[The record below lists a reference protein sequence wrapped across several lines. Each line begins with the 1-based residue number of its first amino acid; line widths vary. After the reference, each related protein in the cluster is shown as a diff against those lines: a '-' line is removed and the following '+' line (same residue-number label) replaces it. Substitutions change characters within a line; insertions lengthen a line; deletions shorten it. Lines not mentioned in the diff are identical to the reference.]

1 MKILFIC
8 YNEKKDTCDKGK
20 HFIKEESW
28 IFLDLRSNKKSLSN
42 LVYRDLKEKILK
54 NKLLPGDKLI
64 EMEIASNLGVSR
76 TPVREALKKLEEDGL
91 VTSFPRKSFIVS
103 KISVKEAKN
112 LYIVRKS
119 LEPLAVELL
128 AQKGLNEK
136 SKYFQQINDDLRL
149 AIENNEEELA
159 QNLIIEWNMAL
170 VSSLNNE
177 ILIEVMTMINK
188 RLYRFGNFIFRDK
201 RNYKKH
207 YNNLQKVYKLIEE
220 KKPQEARRA
229 SEKTIENIYTMFE
242 EQADYKMFRN

>member
-1 MKILFIC
+1 M
-8 YNEKKDTCDKGK
+8 
-20 HFIKEESW
+20 
-28 IFLDLRSNKKSLSN
+28 
-42 LVYRDLKEKILK
+42 YRDLKEKILK

-91 VTSFPRKSFIVS
+91 VTSFPRKSYIVS

-112 LYIVRKS
+112 LYIVRRS

-128 AQKGLNEK
+128 AQKGLGENT
-136 SKYFQQINDDLRL
+136 KYFQDVNEELRL
-149 AIENNEEELA
+149 AIENKDEELA

-170 VSSLNNE
+170 VSCLNNE
-177 ILIEVMTMINK
+177 ILVEVMNMINK

-201 RNYKKH
+201 ENYKKH
-207 YNNLQKVYKLIEE
+207 YNNLQRVYELIEE
-220 KKPQEARRA
+220 KKPAEARRA
-229 SEKTIENIYTMFE
+229 SEKTIENIYQMFE

>member
-1 MKILFIC
+1 M
-8 YNEKKDTCDKGK
+8 
-20 HFIKEESW
+20 
-28 IFLDLRSNKKSLSN
+28 DLRNNKKSLSN
-42 LVYRDLKEKILK
+42 LVYRNLKEKILK
-54 NKLLPGDKLI
+54 NILLPGDKLI

-128 AQKGLNEK
+128 ASKGFNEK
-136 SKYFQQINDDLRL
+136 TEYFQKVNEDLRI
-149 AIENNEEELA
+149 AIDNEDDELA
-159 QNLIIEWNMAL
+159 QKLIIEWNMAL

-177 ILIEVMTMINK
+177 VLIEVMNMINK
-188 RLYRFGNFIFRDK
+188 RLYRFGNFIFK
-201 RNYKKH
+201 ENKNYRKH
-207 YNNLQKVYKLIEE
+207 YDNLQKIYKLIEE
-220 KKPQEARRA
+220 KKPAEAKRA
-229 SEKTIENIYTMFE
+229 SEKTIENLYCMFE

>member
-1 MKILFIC
+1 M
-8 YNEKKDTCDKGK
+8 
-20 HFIKEESW
+20 
-28 IFLDLRSNKKSLSN
+28 DLRSNKKSLSN

-91 VTSFPRKSFIVS
+91 VTSFPRKSYIVS

-112 LYIVRKS
+112 LYIVRRS
-119 LEPLAVELL
+119 LEPIAVELL
-128 AQKGLNEK
+128 AQKGLGENT
-136 SKYFQQINDDLRL
+136 KYFQDVNEELRL
-149 AIENNEEELA
+149 AIENKDEELA

-170 VSSLNNE
+170 VSCLNND
-177 ILIEVMTMINK
+177 ILVEVMNMINK

-201 RNYKKH
+201 ENYKKH
-207 YNNLQKVYKLIEE
+207 YNNLQKVYNLIEE
-220 KKPQEARRA
+220 KKPAEARKA
-229 SEKTIENIYTMFE
+229 SERTIENIYIMFE

>member
-1 MKILFIC
+1 M
-8 YNEKKDTCDKGK
+8 
-20 HFIKEESW
+20 
-28 IFLDLRSNKKSLSN
+28 DLRSNKKSLSN

-76 TPVREALKKLEEDGL
+76 TPVRETLKKLEEDGL
-91 VTSFPRKSFIVS
+91 VTSFPRKSYIVS

-112 LYIVRKS
+112 LYIVRRS

-128 AQKGLNEK
+128 AQKGLGENT
-136 SKYFQQINDDLRL
+136 KYFQDVNEELRL
-149 AIENNEEELA
+149 AIENKDEELA

-170 VSSLNNE
+170 VSCLNNE
-177 ILIEVMTMINK
+177 ILVEVMNMINK

-201 RNYKKH
+201 ENYKKH
-207 YNNLQKVYKLIEE
+207 YNNLQRVYELIEE
-220 KKPQEARRA
+220 KKPAEARKA
-229 SEKTIENIYTMFE
+229 SEKTIENIYQMFE

>member
-1 MKILFIC
+1 
-8 YNEKKDTCDKGK
+8 
-20 HFIKEESW
+20 
-28 IFLDLRSNKKSLSN
+28 

-91 VTSFPRKSFIVS
+91 VTSFPRKSYIVS

-112 LYIVRKS
+112 LYIVRRS

-128 AQKGLNEK
+128 AQKGLGENT
-136 SKYFQQINDDLRL
+136 KYFQDVNEELRL
-149 AIENNEEELA
+149 AIENKDEELA

-170 VSSLNNE
+170 VSCLNNE
-177 ILIEVMTMINK
+177 ILVEVMNMINK

-201 RNYKKH
+201 ENYKKH
-207 YNNLQKVYKLIEE
+207 YNNLQRVYELIEE
-220 KKPQEARRA
+220 KKPAEARKA
-229 SEKTIENIYTMFE
+229 SEKTIENIYQMFE

>member
-1 MKILFIC
+1 M
-8 YNEKKDTCDKGK
+8 
-20 HFIKEESW
+20 
-28 IFLDLRSNKKSLSN
+28 DLRSNKKSLSN

-91 VTSFPRKSFIVS
+91 VTSFPRKSYIVS

-112 LYIVRKS
+112 LYIVRRS

-128 AQKGLNEK
+128 AQKGLGENTT
-136 SKYFQQINDDLRL
+136 YFQDVNEELRL
-149 AIENNEEELA
+149 AIENKDEELA

-170 VSSLNNE
+170 VSCLNNE
-177 ILIEVMTMINK
+177 ILVEVMNMINK

-201 RNYKKH
+201 ENYKKH
-207 YNNLQKVYKLIEE
+207 YNNLQRVYELIEE
-220 KKPQEARRA
+220 KKPAEARRA
-229 SEKTIENIYTMFE
+229 SEKTIENIYQMFE

>member
-1 MKILFIC
+1 M
-8 YNEKKDTCDKGK
+8 
-20 HFIKEESW
+20 
-28 IFLDLRSNKKSLSN
+28 DLRSNKKSLSN

-128 AQKGLNEK
+128 AQKGLGENT
-136 SKYFQQINDDLRL
+136 KYFKDVNEELRL
-149 AIENNEEELA
+149 AIENQDEELA

-170 VSSLNNE
+170 VSCLNNE
-177 ILIEVMTMINK
+177 ILVEVMNMINK

-201 RNYKKH
+201 ENYKKH
-207 YNNLQKVYKLIEE
+207 YNNLQKVYNLIEE
-220 KKPQEARRA
+220 KKPAEARKA
-229 SEKTIENIYTMFE
+229 SERTIENIYIMFE

>member
-1 MKILFIC
+1 
-8 YNEKKDTCDKGK
+8 
-20 HFIKEESW
+20 
-28 IFLDLRSNKKSLSN
+28 LDLRSNKKSLSN

-136 SKYFQQINDDLRL
+136 SKYFQQINDDLRI
-149 AIENNEEELA
+149 AIENNDEELA

-177 ILIEVMTMINK
+177 ILVEVMTMINK

>member
-1 MKILFIC
+1 M
-8 YNEKKDTCDKGK
+8 
-20 HFIKEESW
+20 
-28 IFLDLRSNKKSLSN
+28 DLRSNKKSLSN

-128 AQKGLNEK
+128 AQKGLGENT
-136 SKYFQQINDDLRL
+136 KYFQDVNEELRL
-149 AIENNEEELA
+149 AIENKDEELA

-170 VSSLNNE
+170 VSCLNNE
-177 ILIEVMTMINK
+177 ILVEVMNMINK

-201 RNYKKH
+201 ENYKKH
-207 YNNLQKVYKLIEE
+207 YNNLQRVYELIEE
-220 KKPQEARRA
+220 KKPAEARRA
-229 SEKTIENIYTMFE
+229 SEKTIENIYQMFE

>member
-1 MKILFIC
+1 M
-8 YNEKKDTCDKGK
+8 
-20 HFIKEESW
+20 
-28 IFLDLRSNKKSLSN
+28 DLRSNKKSLSN

-91 VTSFPRKSFIVS
+91 VTSFPRKSYIVS

-112 LYIVRKS
+112 LYIVRRS

-128 AQKGLNEK
+128 AQKGLGENT
-136 SKYFQQINDDLRL
+136 KYFQDVNEELRL
-149 AIENNEEELA
+149 AIENKDEELA

-170 VSSLNNE
+170 VSCLNNE
-177 ILIEVMTMINK
+177 ILVEVMNMINK
-188 RLYRFGNFIFRDK
+188 RFYRFGNFIFRDK
-201 RNYKKH
+201 ENYKKH
-207 YNNLQKVYKLIEE
+207 YNNLQRVYELIEE
-220 KKPQEARRA
+220 KKPAEARKA
-229 SEKTIENIYTMFE
+229 SEKTIENIYQMFE

>member
-1 MKILFIC
+1 M
-8 YNEKKDTCDKGK
+8 
-20 HFIKEESW
+20 
-28 IFLDLRSNKKSLSN
+28 DLRSNKKSLSN

-112 LYIVRKS
+112 LYIVRRS

-128 AQKGLNEK
+128 AQKGLGENT
-136 SKYFQQINDDLRL
+136 KYFQDVNEELRL
-149 AIENNEEELA
+149 AIENKDEELA

-170 VSSLNNE
+170 VSCLNND
-177 ILIEVMTMINK
+177 ILVEVMNMINK

-201 RNYKKH
+201 ENYKKH
-207 YNNLQKVYKLIEE
+207 YNNLQKVYNLIEE
-220 KKPQEARRA
+220 KKPAEARKA
-229 SEKTIENIYTMFE
+229 SERTIENIYIMFE

>member
-1 MKILFIC
+1 M
-8 YNEKKDTCDKGK
+8 
-20 HFIKEESW
+20 
-28 IFLDLRSNKKSLSN
+28 DLRSNKKSLSN

-76 TPVREALKKLEEDGL
+76 TPVRVALKKLEEDGL

-128 AQKGLNEK
+128 AQKGLGENT
-136 SKYFQQINDDLRL
+136 KYFQDINEELRL
-149 AIENNEEELA
+149 AIENKDEELA

-170 VSSLNNE
+170 VSCLNND
-177 ILIEVMTMINK
+177 ILVEVMNMINK

-201 RNYKKH
+201 ENYKKH
-207 YNNLQKVYKLIEE
+207 YNNLQKVYNLIEE
-220 KKPQEARRA
+220 KKPAEARKA
-229 SEKTIENIYTMFE
+229 SERTIENIYIMFE

>member
-1 MKILFIC
+1 M
-8 YNEKKDTCDKGK
+8 
-20 HFIKEESW
+20 
-28 IFLDLRSNKKSLSN
+28 DLRSNKKSLSN

-128 AQKGLNEK
+128 AQKGLGENT
-136 SKYFQQINDDLRL
+136 KYFQDINEELRL
-149 AIENNEEELA
+149 AIENKDEELA

-170 VSSLNNE
+170 VSCLNND
-177 ILIEVMTMINK
+177 ILIEVMNMINK

-201 RNYKKH
+201 INYKKH
-207 YNNLQKVYKLIEE
+207 YNNLQKVYNLIEE
-220 KKPQEARRA
+220 KKPAEARKA
-229 SEKTIENIYTMFE
+229 SERTIENIYIMFE

>member
-1 MKILFIC
+1 M
-8 YNEKKDTCDKGK
+8 
-20 HFIKEESW
+20 
-28 IFLDLRSNKKSLSN
+28 DLRSNKKSLSN

-128 AQKGLNEK
+128 AQKGLSENT
-136 SKYFQQINDDLRL
+136 KYFQDINEELRL
-149 AIENNEEELA
+149 AIENKDDELA

-177 ILIEVMTMINK
+177 ILVEVMNMINK

-201 RNYKKH
+201 KNYKKH
-207 YNNLQKVYKLIEE
+207 YNNLQRVYELIKQ
-220 KKPQEARRA
+220 KKPAEARRA
-229 SEKTIENIYTMFE
+229 SEKTIENIYQMFE

>member
-1 MKILFIC
+1 M
-8 YNEKKDTCDKGK
+8 
-20 HFIKEESW
+20 
-28 IFLDLRSNKKSLSN
+28 DLRSNKKSLSN

-119 LEPLAVELL
+119 LEPLAVKLL
-128 AQKGLNEK
+128 AEKGFTEK
-136 SKYFQQINDDLRL
+136 TKYFQEVNEELRV
-149 AIENNEEELA
+149 AIEDNDEELA

-177 ILIEVMTMINK
+177 ILVEVMTMINK

>member
-1 MKILFIC
+1 M
-8 YNEKKDTCDKGK
+8 
-20 HFIKEESW
+20 
-28 IFLDLRSNKKSLSN
+28 DLRSNKKSLSN
-42 LVYRDLKEKILK
+42 LVYRDLKDKILK
-54 NKLLPGDKLI
+54 NQLLPGDKLI
-64 EMEIASNLGVSR
+64 EMEIASKLGVSR

-128 AQKGLNEK
+128 AEKGFNEK
-136 SKYFQQINDDLRL
+136 TEYFQKVNEDLRV
-149 AIENNEEELA
+149 AIENKDEELT

-170 VSSLNNE
+170 VSCLNNE
-177 ILIEVMTMINK
+177 ILVEVMNMINK

-201 RNYKKH
+201 ENYKKH
-207 YNNLQKVYKLIEE
+207 YNNLQRVYELIEE
-220 KKPQEARRA
+220 KKPAEARRA
-229 SEKTIENIYTMFE
+229 SEKTIENIYQMFE

>member
-1 MKILFIC
+1 M
-8 YNEKKDTCDKGK
+8 
-20 HFIKEESW
+20 
-28 IFLDLRSNKKSLSN
+28 DLRSNKKSLSN

-128 AQKGLNEK
+128 AQKGLGENT
-136 SKYFQQINDDLRL
+136 KYFKDVNEELRL
-149 AIENNEEELA
+149 AIENQDEELA

-170 VSSLNNE
+170 VSCLNND
-177 ILIEVMTMINK
+177 ILVEVMNMINK

-201 RNYKKH
+201 GNYKKH
-207 YNNLQKVYKLIEE
+207 YNNLQRVYELIEE
-220 KKPQEARRA
+220 KKPAEARKA
-229 SEKTIENIYTMFE
+229 SEKTIENIYQMFE

>member
-1 MKILFIC
+1 M
-8 YNEKKDTCDKGK
+8 
-20 HFIKEESW
+20 
-28 IFLDLRSNKKSLSN
+28 DLRSNKKSLSN

-91 VTSFPRKSFIVS
+91 VTSFPRKSYIVS

-112 LYIVRKS
+112 LYIVRRS

-128 AQKGLNEK
+128 AQKGLGENT
-136 SKYFQQINDDLRL
+136 KYFQDVNEELRL
-149 AIENNEEELA
+149 AIENKDEELA

-170 VSSLNNE
+170 VSCLNNE
-177 ILIEVMTMINK
+177 ILVEVMNMINK

-201 RNYKKH
+201 ENYKKH
-207 YNNLQKVYKLIEE
+207 YNNLQRVYELIEE
-220 KKPQEARRA
+220 KKPAEARKA
-229 SEKTIENIYTMFE
+229 SEKTIENIYQMFE

>member
-1 MKILFIC
+1 M
-8 YNEKKDTCDKGK
+8 
-20 HFIKEESW
+20 
-28 IFLDLRSNKKSLSN
+28 DLRSNKKSLSN

-76 TPVREALKKLEEDGL
+76 TLVREALKKLEEDGL
-91 VTSFPRKSFIVS
+91 VTSFPRKSYIVS

-128 AQKGLNEK
+128 AQKGLGENT
-136 SKYFQQINDDLRL
+136 KYFQDVNEELRL
-149 AIENNEEELA
+149 AIENKDEELA

-170 VSSLNNE
+170 VSCLNNE
-177 ILIEVMTMINK
+177 ILVEVMNMINK

-201 RNYKKH
+201 ENYKKH
-207 YNNLQKVYKLIEE
+207 YNNLQRVYELIEE
-220 KKPQEARRA
+220 KKPAEARKA
-229 SEKTIENIYTMFE
+229 SEKTIENIYQMFE

>member
-1 MKILFIC
+1 M
-8 YNEKKDTCDKGK
+8 
-20 HFIKEESW
+20 
-28 IFLDLRSNKKSLSN
+28 DLRSNKKSLSN

-54 NKLLPGDKLI
+54 NQLLPGDKLI
-64 EMEIASNLGVSR
+64 EMEIASKLGVSR

-128 AQKGLNEK
+128 AEKGFNEK
-136 SKYFQQINDDLRL
+136 TEYFQKVNEDLRV
-149 AIENNEEELA
+149 AIENKDEELA

-170 VSSLNNE
+170 VSCLNNE
-177 ILIEVMTMINK
+177 ILVEVMNMSNQ

-201 RNYKKH
+201 KNYKKH
-207 YNNLQKVYKLIEE
+207 YNNLQKIYRLIEE
-220 KKPQEARRA
+220 KKPNEARKA
-229 SEKTIENIYTMFE
+229 SEKTIENIYLMFE
-242 EQADYKMFRN
+242 EQADYKMFRI

>member
-1 MKILFIC
+1 M
-8 YNEKKDTCDKGK
+8 
-20 HFIKEESW
+20 
-28 IFLDLRSNKKSLSN
+28 DLRSNKKSLSN

-128 AQKGLNEK
+128 AQKGLGENT
-136 SKYFQQINDDLRL
+136 KYFQDINEELRI
-149 AIENNEEELA
+149 AIENKDEELA

-170 VSSLNNE
+170 VSCLNND
-177 ILIEVMTMINK
+177 ILVEVMNMINK

-201 RNYKKH
+201 ENYKKH
-207 YNNLQKVYKLIEE
+207 YNNLQKVYNLIEE
-220 KKPQEARRA
+220 KKPAEARKA
-229 SEKTIENIYTMFE
+229 SERTIENIYIMFE

>member
-1 MKILFIC
+1 M
-8 YNEKKDTCDKGK
+8 
-20 HFIKEESW
+20 
-28 IFLDLRSNKKSLSN
+28 DLRSNKKSLSN

-64 EMEIASNLGVSR
+64 EMEIASDLGVSR

-128 AQKGLNEK
+128 AQKGLGENT
-136 SKYFQQINDDLRL
+136 KYFQDVNEELRL
-149 AIENNEEELA
+149 AIENKDEELA

-170 VSSLNNE
+170 VSCLNNE
-177 ILIEVMTMINK
+177 ILVEVMNMINK

-201 RNYKKH
+201 ENYKKH
-207 YNNLQKVYKLIEE
+207 YNNLQRVYELIEE
-220 KKPQEARRA
+220 KKPAEARKA
-229 SEKTIENIYTMFE
+229 SEKTIENIYQMFE